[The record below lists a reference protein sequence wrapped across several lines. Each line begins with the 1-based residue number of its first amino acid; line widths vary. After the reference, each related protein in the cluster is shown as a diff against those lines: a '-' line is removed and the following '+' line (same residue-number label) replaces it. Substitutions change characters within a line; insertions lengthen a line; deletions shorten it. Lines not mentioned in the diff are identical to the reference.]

1 MLTSQKR
8 RNIGIFAHID
18 AGKTTTTEQMLYQS
32 GQIRSLGSVD
42 TGTTQTDWLEVEK
55 ARGISVTAAATELT
69 WKDTVINIVDT
80 PGHVDFLSEV
90 ERSLRVMDGAILI
103 ICAVEGV
110 QPQTEVVW
118 HALRKLNIPTL
129 IYVNKLDR
137 IGANPRRVMAEIQRN
152 LTNSCVP
159 IQFVQ
164 GYEHTFT
171 GITSLLINHKHDFY
185 ERLVEAVSEHDDSIL
200 HKFLEGEEITND
212 LLKEKINLLSAR
224 CDLFPILFG
233 ASNKGIGIK
242 ELMDAM
248 VDYLPQPKGSK
259 DAPLAGVVFK
269 IERDKKLGRLAYVRL
284 FEGSIQNRNT
294 ITNVTQNIEEK
305 VTQIR
310 KVRGNKSEDLR
321 ELQAGDIAALTG
333 LNHVMI
339 GDILGD
345 TKGIPEHPRM
355 AVPLLTV
362 KVEWEKAEDYP
373 AVVKAFQELVDE
385 DPLLNLQW
393 QQEDREL
400 HIKVMGN
407 IQLEILKS
415 IMENRYQLKVGFGQ
429 PAVIY
434 QETPK
439 NSGEGL
445 IRYTMPKP
453 CWAVLRFKIEP
464 GERGSG
470 VTYHS
475 VVRKEELLER
485 YQNEVARRIPEA
497 LEQGLFGWNVVDLK
511 ITLIEGEHHVV
522 HTHPLDFAV
531 ATPMGIM
538 QGLSN
543 TGTKLLEPMLNFRI
557 SVPEQFGGK
566 VLHDLSLMRATF
578 DSPDQLEDRMI
589 IEGIIPLA
597 TSMEYA
603 VQLASYTKGQGT
615 ITTNF
620 HSYQECPEEVL
631 ATRTRRGVN
640 PLDQSKYILSVRKA
654 LS

>member
-32 GQIRSLGSVD
+32 GQIRSLGNVD

-129 IYVNKLDR
+129 MYVNKLDR
-137 IGANPRRVMAEIQRN
+137 IGANPSRVMAEIQRN

-171 GITSLLINHKHDFY
+171 GVTSLLMNDEHDFY
-185 ERLVEAVSEHDDSIL
+185 EQLVEAVSEHDDSIL

-212 LLKEKINLLSAR
+212 LLKEKINLLAAS
-224 CDLFPILFG
+224 CDLFPVLFG

-259 DAPLAGVVFK
+259 NAPLAGVVFK

-284 FEGSIQNRNT
+284 YEGSIQNRNT

-310 KVRGNKSEDLR
+310 KVKGNKSEDLR

-339 GDILGD
+339 GDILGG
-345 TKGIPEHPRM
+345 TKGIPEHPHM

-362 KVEWEKAEDYP
+362 KVEWERAEDYP

-385 DPLLNLQW
+385 DPLLDLQW

-400 HIKVMGN
+400 HIKVMGK

-434 QETPK
+434 QETPRK
-439 NSGEGL
+439 SGEGL

-497 LEQGLFGWNVVDLK
+497 LEQGLCGWNVVDLK

-538 QGLSN
+538 QGLNN
-543 TGTKLLEPMLNFRI
+543 TDTKLLEPMLNFRI

-578 DSPDQLEDRMI
+578 DSPKQFEDRMI

-620 HSYQECPEEVL
+620 HSYQECPEGVL
-631 ATRTRRGVN
+631 ATRTRKGVN
-640 PLDQSKYILSVRKA
+640 PLDQSKFILSVRKA